1 MSQPHA
7 LLGNDKLPP
16 RVASA
21 MELIQ
26 NFGPSSP
33 PRPAAPAAKVPEK
46 GARPAAPARPPA
58 EARARDAG
66 CESQEAVPG
75 RLDALEVIDL
85 ARAENKGVKTEE
97 ILRKMMAE
105 SGCPSYVMTA
115 LLRKH
120 LPTFEAFEAQ
130 GGPSASAELAVLEDI
145 LRVMEKRREAVKMW
159 GPDKTPADA
168 ERFVRRKLENAGL
181 PREVIGAQLPAATDL
196 FIQQLG
202 HHTEAYSVQILARCF
217 FKGYAEEPANQAK
230 ADARAKADKQAKAD
244 ARAKAGARA
253 NADKQILVKA
263 DARAKAETEIKSA
276 YETYESHRQNPDLSG
291 ALYVL
296 SLLDKLDEKA
306 APARQQNPESKTSGW
321 RRASV
326 EDYGRAMR
334 EALEELAES
343 DRAEVERCQD
353 LYFQALQKENDE
365 LRRVL
370 SPGHERIAEREAR
383 LH

>member
-1 MSQPHA
+1 
-7 LLGNDKLPP
+7 
-16 RVASA
+16 

-85 ARAENKGVKTEE
+85 ARADDKGVHAAKAEAS
-97 ILRKMMAE
+97 LRGMMDAV
-105 SGCPSYVMTA
+105 GCPSYVMTS

-120 LPTFEAFEAQ
+120 LPTFEAFEAE
-130 GGPSASAELAVLEDI
+130 GGSVRVREEEFLEDI
-145 LRVMEKRREAVKMW
+145 LRVMEHRLEAVKMW

-168 ERFVRRKLENAGL
+168 ERFVRRNLKNAGL
-181 PREVIGAQLPAATDL
+181 PREVIRAQLPAATDL
-196 FIQQLG
+196 FIQRLG
-202 HHTEAYSVQILARCF
+202 NGHTEAHSVQLLARCF
-217 FKGYAEEPANQAK
+217 FKGYAEEPVKQAK
-230 ADARAKADKQAKAD
+230 AGARAKADKQAKAV
-244 ARAKAGARA
+244 ARAKADQKLAW
-253 NADKQILVKA
+253 
-263 DARAKAETEIKSA
+263 
-276 YETYESHRQNPDLSG
+276 TYHSHLQNPDLSG

-296 SLLDKLDEKA
+296 SLLDKLDEKEARARAA

-321 RRASV
+321 RHASV

-370 SPGHERIAEREAR
+370 IPGHERIAEREAR

>member
-7 LLGNDKLPP
+7 LL
-16 RVASA
+16 
-21 MELIQ
+21 
-26 NFGPSSP
+26 
-33 PRPAAPAAKVPEK
+33 
-46 GARPAAPARPPA
+46 
-58 EARARDAG
+58 
-66 CESQEAVPG
+66 PG

-120 LPTFEAFEAQ
+120 LPIFEAFEAQ
-130 GGPSASAELAVLEDI
+130 GGPSASAELAVVEDI
-145 LRVMEKRREAVKMW
+145 EKVMEKRREAVNMW

-230 ADARAKADKQAKAD
+230 AGARAKSDKRAKADARAKADKQAKAD
-244 ARAKAGARA
+244 ARAKADPQLKR
-253 NADKQILVKA
+253 
-263 DARAKAETEIKSA
+263 
-276 YETYESHRQNPDLSG
+276 TYESHRQNPDLSG

-343 DRAEVERCQD
+343 DRAEVERCKD

-370 SPGHERIAEREAR
+370 IPGHERIAEREAR